1 MARVKPQ
8 ETAFRPGK
16 NTKRVERKDYL
27 SFIRDLPCVICCA
40 SPIMGIDAAHL
51 SKAKPEYGHFGRG
64 KGQKV
69 SDRWALP
76 LCRKCHLWQ
85 HDVGE
90 ERFWGKRD
98 PHLACLVLWGL
109 WSDLGEDA
117 TDMVTELNWHLMK
130 GELG

>member
-76 LCRKCHLWQ
+76 LCRECHTKQ
-85 HDVGE
+85 HDIGE
-90 ERFWGKRD
+90 GRFWEDHD
-98 PHLACLVLWGL
+98 PWLLCMIIFGL
-109 WSDLGEDA
+109 WSDYAEEARDRA
-117 TDMVTELNWHLMK
+117 TEIIIDGWW
-130 GELG
+130 